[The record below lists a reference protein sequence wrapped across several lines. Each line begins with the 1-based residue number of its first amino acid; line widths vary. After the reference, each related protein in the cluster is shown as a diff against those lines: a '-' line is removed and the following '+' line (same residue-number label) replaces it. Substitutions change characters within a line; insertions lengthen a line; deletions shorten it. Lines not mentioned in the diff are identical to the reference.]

1 MTASKAKSKKFKRKT
16 GFNGARMSDNH
27 IEKIYDPNRVEDKW
41 YDFWLERDFFAARPD
56 KEKKPFVIVIP
67 PPNVTDILHAGH
79 AFNNTIQDIYIR
91 YMRKKGYETLW
102 QPGTDHAGIA
112 TQNVVERNL
121 AKEGISRHDLGREK
135 FVERVWEWRQKYGS
149 TIIHQLKKLGCSCD
163 WSRERFTMD
172 EDLSEAVRE
181 VFIRLY
187 EKDLIYKGKY
197 IINWC
202 PRCSTALSDEEV
214 EHREASGHLWYFMY
228 PYADRQGAVVV
239 ATTRP
244 ETMLGDTAV
253 AVNPKDQRYK
263 ELIGKKLILPLMKRE
278 IEIIA
283 DDFVDPEFGT
293 GAVKVTPAHD
303 PNDFQIGLRHNL
315 QQINILNP
323 DGTLNENA
331 GEFAGNDRFV
341 ARNQVIQQM
350 EKLGLLEKVVSH
362 RHNVGHCHR
371 CNTMVEPYLSE
382 QWFVK
387 VAPLAKPA
395 LQAVKDGTVKLHPHD
410 RWFRTYEHWM
420 ENVRD
425 WCISRQLWWGHRIP
439 VYYCDDCQ
447 EMMVLREAPEKC
459 IKCGK
464 SNIRQDEDVLDT
476 WFSSWLWPFST
487 QGWPKESED
496 LHYFYPTD
504 LLVTGPDI
512 IFFWVARMI
521 MAGLEFMGDVPF
533 RDVLLNGIVRDEQGR
548 KMSKSLGNGI
558 DPLAMIEQFSADA
571 VRFTLIMLSS
581 EGQDINLSE
590 KNFEMGRNFSNKIW
604 NAYRFI
610 SMHLKG
616 DADTEF
622 KKYDKHFEL
631 ADRWILSS
639 FQRVI
644 EQTEANLN
652 RYRVNESLNT
662 IYQFFWH
669 DFCDW
674 YLELIKKR
682 LYDESHPQQRQTALT
697 IACYIMKEC
706 MGIFHPFIPFISE
719 EVWQTFRDGKEESLV
734 VSPWPES
741 MIEFLDEESENEMI
755 LIQELIGAVR
765 NIRAEMNVPPG
776 KMAPLYVR
784 TTESVFRLISKNE
797 NYFNALAK
805 VDSIRSY
812 ADDMNKHALA
822 TAVIHGIELFL
833 PLADLIDIDKERQRL
848 EKEIGRLKSLE
859 KNLQS
864 KLANKNFV
872 AKAPAQV
879 VTAEKEK
886 LSKIQESLTKLTDN
900 YQRLT

>member
-1 MTASKAKSKKFKRKT
+1 MSK
-16 GFNGARMSDNH
+16 NQ

-41 YDFWLERDFFAARPD
+41 YDFWLEKNYFAAHPN
-56 KEKKPFVIVIP
+56 KQKKPYVIVIP

-121 AKEGISRHDLGREK
+121 AREGISRHDLGREK
-135 FVERVWEWRQKYGS
+135 FVERVWEWREKYGS

-163 WSRERFTMD
+163 WSRQRFTMD
-172 EDLSEAVRE
+172 DDLSAAVKE
-181 VFIRLY
+181 VFIRLS
-187 EKDLIYKGKY
+187 EKGLIYKGKY

-214 EHREASGHLWYFMY
+214 EHQETSGHLWYFMY

-253 AVNPKDQRYK
+253 AVNPGDERYV
-263 ELIGKKLILPLMKRE
+263 ELIGKKLVLPLMNRE

-283 DDFVDPEFGT
+283 DEFVDPAFGT

-315 QQINILNP
+315 QQINILHP

-331 GEFAGNDRFV
+331 GEFAGLDRFV

-362 RHNVGHCHR
+362 RHSVGHCQR
-371 CNTMVEPYLSE
+371 CNTIVEPYLSE

-395 LQAVKDGTVKLHPHD
+395 LQVVKDGTVKLHPHD

-447 EMMVLREAPEKC
+447 EMMVLREKPEKC
-459 IKCGK
+459 TNCGHT
-464 SNIRQDEDVLDT
+464 NIRQDEDVLDT

-487 QGWPKESED
+487 QGWPRESED

-521 MAGLEFMGDVPF
+521 MAGIEFMGDVPF

-558 DPLAMIEQFSADA
+558 DPLAMIKQFSADA

-590 KNFEMGRNFSNKIW
+590 KSFEMGRNFSNKIW

-610 SMHLKG
+610 SMHLDGK
-616 DADTEF
+616 ADTGF
-622 KKYDKHFEL
+622 KKYENHFEL

-639 FQRVI
+639 FQRTI
-644 EQTEANLN
+644 EETEANLN

-669 DFCDW
+669 DYCDW

-682 LYDESHPQQRQTALT
+682 LYDENHPQQRQAALT
-697 IACYIMKEC
+697 IACYIMKES
-706 MGIFHPFIPFISE
+706 MSIFHPIIPFISE
-719 EVWQTFRDGKEESLV
+719 EVWQSFREADEESLV
-734 VSPWPES
+734 ISRWPES
-741 MIEFLDEESENEMI
+741 RIELLDEESEQEMI
-755 LIQELIGAVR
+755 LIQALIGAVR

-776 KMAPLYVR
+776 KTAPLYIR
-784 TTESVFRLISKNE
+784 TTESVFSLIIKNE
-797 NYFNALAK
+797 SYFNSLAK
-805 VDSIRSY
+805 VDSIRAY
-812 ADDMNKHALA
+812 AADMNKHALA
-822 TAVIHGIELFL
+822 TAVIQGIELFL
-833 PLADLIDIDKERQRL
+833 PLADLIDINIERQRL
-848 EKEIGRLKSLE
+848 EKEIGRLQGLEKSL
-859 KNLQS
+859 QG

-872 AKAPAQV
+872 AKAPEQV
-879 VTAEKEK
+879 VTAEREK

-900 YQRLT
+900 YQRLS

>member
-1 MTASKAKSKKFKRKT
+1 MRKR
-16 GFNGARMSDNH
+16 H
-27 IEKIYDPNRVEDKW
+27 IDKIYNPKKVEDKW
-41 YDFWLERDFFAARPD
+41 YDFWQKENYFAASPNKD
-56 KEKKPFVIVIP
+56 KKSYVIVIP

-91 YMRKKGYETLW
+91 YKRKKGFETLW

-112 TQNVVERNL
+112 TQNVVERSL
-121 AKEGISRHDLGREK
+121 AKDNISRHDLGREK
-135 FVERVWEWRQKYGS
+135 FVKKVWEWREKYGS

-172 EDLSEAVRE
+172 YNLSNAVKE

-214 EHREASGHLWYFMY
+214 EHKESAGQLWYFMY
-228 PYADRQGAVVV
+228 PYNDKQGAVVV

-253 AVNPKDQRYK
+253 AINPNDERYK
-263 ELIGKKLILPLMKRE
+263 HLIGKTLILPIMNRE
-278 IEIIA
+278 IPVVA
-283 DDFVDPEFGT
+283 DEFVDPEFGT

-303 PNDFQIGLRHNL
+303 PNDFLIGERHHL
-315 QQINILNP
+315 ERINIMNP

-331 GEFAGNDRFV
+331 GDFAGVDRFV
-341 ARNQVIQQM
+341 ARNQVIQEM
-350 EKLGLLEKVVSH
+350 KNLGYFEKVISH
-362 RHNVGHCHR
+362 HYSVGHCHR

-387 VAPLAKPA
+387 VTPLAEPA
-395 LQAVKDGTVKLHPHD
+395 LKVVKDGKVRLHPHD
-410 RWFRTYEHWM
+410 RWYRTYEHWM

-439 VYYCDDCQ
+439 VYYCDNCD
-447 EMMVLREAPEKC
+447 EMMVLREEPEKC
-459 IKCGK
+459 LKCDS

-487 QGWPKESED
+487 QGWPEETED
-496 LHYFYPTD
+496 LAYFYPTD

-533 RDVLLNGIVRDEQGR
+533 HDVLLNGIVRDEHGR

-558 DPLAMIEQFSADA
+558 DPLEMVEQFSADA

-581 EGQDINLSE
+581 EGQDINLST

-604 NAYRFI
+604 NAYRFL
-610 SMHLKG
+610 SMNMKKV
-616 DADTEF
+616 DTAF
-622 KKYDKHFEL
+622 DKYEEHFEL
-631 ADRWILSS
+631 ADKWILSS
-639 FQRVI
+639 FQKAI
-644 EQTEANLN
+644 EETESNLD
-652 RYRVNESLNT
+652 RFRVNEALNV

-669 DFCDW
+669 DYCDW

-682 LYDESHPQQRQTALT
+682 LYGDDSDSRKAALS
-697 IACYIMKEC
+697 IAAYIMKET
-706 MGIFHPFIPFISE
+706 MSVMHPFIPFITE
-719 EVWQTFRDGKEESLV
+719 EVWQAFKDRHEDSIV
-734 VSPWPES
+734 IRSWPEVHNDYKNDS
-741 MIEFLDEESENEMI
+741 AEKEMVF
-755 LIQELIGAVR
+755 IQSLIGAIR

-776 KMAPLYVR
+776 KTASLYVR
-784 TTESVFRLISKNE
+784 SKDHVMAILNRDQE
-797 NYFNALAK
+797 YFSSLAK
-805 VDSIRSY
+805 VDQILPFSSE
-812 ADDMNKHALA
+812 LEETVTA
-822 TAVIHGIELFL
+822 TAVVDGTELFI
-833 PLADLIDIDKERQRL
+833 PLADLIDVEKEKARL
-848 EKEIGRLKSLE
+848 EKELNRLQGLE
-859 KNLQS
+859 KS
-864 KLANKNFV
+864 ISAKLSNQNFIS
-872 AKAPAQV
+872 KAPSAV
-879 VTAEKEK
+879 VTTEKEK
-886 LSKIQESLTKLTDN
+886 LGKIQESLEKVKQNFEKLN
-900 YQRLT
+900 